1 MVCCIFIFGALAAG
15 GLFPTRL
22 MPDAVEVP
30 LVHLLIHRTV
40 YGNLP
45 RFSGVLELT
54 MIPFRGI
61 QVPSVVFKHLDDLF
75 RFICLHISSIFKF
88 RCKGNKNNTILQIFK
103 AKSIRFDI
111 IFNTSGTKKSEPPKK
126 FGKNLRKGAIF
137 SLFFSSARYLFI
149 KKVTKT

>member
-1 MVCCIFIFGALAAG
+1 MLNVYLIIVYFIPAG
-15 GLFPTRL
+15 IGGGWLFPTRL
-22 MPDAVEVP
+22 MPDAVKVP

-75 RFICLHISSIFKF
+75 RFICLHISFFYF
-88 RCKGNKNNTILQIFK
+88 RYKGNKNNTILQIFK

-111 IFNTSGTKKSEPPKK
+111 IFNTSGTKKAEPQKK
-126 FGKNLRKGAIF
+126 FGKNLRKGAFF
-137 SLFFSSARYLFI
+137 SLFFLLRDIYL
-149 KKVTKT
+149 